1 METVKVKSVDALKE
15 LVIINNDRYEGYK
28 TASKETKDPDYKALF
43 AEFSLQS
50 KRFGDELKKL
60 IPYTEEAPDRD
71 ETKASGKV
79 YRVWMD
85 VKAALTKNDNKA
97 ILASC
102 EFGEDVALK
111 TYDDVIEDSEDLSS
125 ELLELVK
132 KQRVELQRSH
142 DLIKAKRDMVS
153 SRES

>member
-1 METVKVKSVDALKE
+1 METVKEVKSIDALKE
-15 LVIINNDRYEGYK
+15 LIIINNDRYEGYK

-50 KRFGDELKKL
+50 KRFSDELRKL
-60 IPYTEEAPDRD
+60 IPFTEEAPDRD

-85 VKAALTKNDNKA
+85 VKAALTANDNKA

-111 TYDDVIEDSEDLSS
+111 SYDDVLEEPEEISS
-125 ELLELVK
+125 ELLALIK
-132 KQRVELQRSH
+132 KQRVELQKSH
-142 DLIKAKRDMVS
+142 DLIKAKRDMA
-153 SRES
+153 

>member
-1 METVKVKSVDALKE
+1 METVKEVKSVDALKE
-15 LVIINNDRYEGYK
+15 LIVINNDRYEGYK

-50 KRFGDELKKL
+50 KRFGDELRKL
-60 IPYTEEAPDRD
+60 IPFTEETPDRD

-85 VKAALTKNDNKA
+85 VKAALTANDTKS

-111 TYDDVIEDSEDLSS
+111 TYNDVLEEPEEISS
-125 ELLELVK
+125 ELLELIK
-132 KQRVELQRSH
+132 KQRAELQKSH
-142 DLIKAKRDMVS
+142 DLIKAKRDMV
-153 SRES
+153 

>member
-1 METVKVKSVDALKE
+1 METVKEVKSIDALKE
-15 LVIINNDRYEGYK
+15 LIIINNDRYEGYK

-50 KRFGDELKKL
+50 KRFSDELRKL
-60 IPYTEEAPDRD
+60 IPFTEEAPDRD

-85 VKAALTKNDNKA
+85 VKAALTANDNKA

-111 TYDDVIEDSEDLSS
+111 SYDDVLEEPEEISS
-125 ELLELVK
+125 ELLALIK
-132 KQRVELQRSH
+132 KQRVELQKSH
-142 DLIKAKRDMVS
+142 DLIKAQRDMA
-153 SRES
+153 